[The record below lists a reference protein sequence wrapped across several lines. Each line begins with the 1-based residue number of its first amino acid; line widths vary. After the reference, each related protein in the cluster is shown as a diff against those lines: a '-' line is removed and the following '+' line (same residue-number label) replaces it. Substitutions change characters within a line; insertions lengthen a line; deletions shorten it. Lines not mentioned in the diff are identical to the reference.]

1 MSKLDYAFYIAL
13 SLLGTAGAVSVLAA
27 MAEALRWAVEVVG

>member
-1 MSKLDYAFYIAL
+1 MSKLDYALCLAL